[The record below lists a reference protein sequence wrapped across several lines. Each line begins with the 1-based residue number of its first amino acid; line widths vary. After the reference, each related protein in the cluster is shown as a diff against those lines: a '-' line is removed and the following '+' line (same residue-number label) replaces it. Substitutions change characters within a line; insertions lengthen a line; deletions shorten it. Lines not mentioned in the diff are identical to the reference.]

1 MFLRKIKK
9 FIFKRFYEIHQLSGM
24 VTYNLKTK
32 EMG

>member
-9 FIFKRFYEIHQLSGM
+9 LILKRFYEIDQLSGM